1 MDETKEI
8 KINIPEGYEID
19 EEYSTFKCIKF
30 KKKVKKINVW
40 KDITYVTGCFIS
52 SDSEIT
58 ELKTYRDNCDMN
70 IFILEKHAK
79 SALALAQISQLI
91 PYYGGEVTNEEWM
104 NNERKFA
111 IVVYNGELKPFTHV
125 NNKVLIAF
133 HTEQQR
139 TEFMSFPEN
148 VQLVKDFY
156 MVD

>member
-1 MDETKEI
+1 
-8 KINIPEGYEID
+8 
-19 EEYSTFKCIKF
+19 
-30 KKKVKKINVW
+30 
-40 KDITYVTGCFIS
+40 
-52 SDSEIT
+52 
-58 ELKTYRDNCDMN
+58 MN

>member
-1 MDETKEI
+1 MEETKEI

-19 EEYSTFKCIKF
+19 EENSTFKCIKF
-30 KKKVKKINVW
+30 KKKSKEINIW
-40 KDITYVTGCFIS
+40 KDIRYIEGCFIS

-70 IFILEKHAK
+70 IFISEKHAK
-79 SALALAQISQLI
+79 SSLALAQISQLM
-91 PYYGGEVTNEEWM
+91 PYYGGEITNEEWK
-104 NNERKFA
+104 NNERKFT

-148 VQLVKDFY
+148 IQLVKDFY